1 MVRSSFAFFI
11 LALVLIPAS
20 VAIAEDDRCEGVG
33 PEAFIRPLTQCEWQ
47 QRSPRPGDEHVCD
60 PVTLTGT
67 DGPDSLWGNGGDD
80 VLVGKGGN
88 DRLSGDGG
96 NDELRGGTGADTLKG
111 GPDDDLLIG
120 GRGADTLEGDWGD
133 DTLRGGRGDDTY
145 TGGFGSDHFVFNSS
159 HKGDKIITDFD
170 ACGGWR
176 DYIVLTGGN
185 WPTVADILASEVE
198 EPDGYFV
205 YKLRR
210 KLTVET
216 DVPLLAE
223 DFVVK

>member
-11 LALVLIPAS
+11 LALILISAG
-20 VAIAEDDRCEGVG
+20 VAIAEDDRCAGVE
-33 PEAFIRPLTQCEWQ
+33 PEIVMRPLTSCEWQ

-67 DGPDSLWGNGGDD
+67 NSPDTLRGKGGDD
-80 VLVGKGGN
+80 VLVGKGGD
-88 DRLSGDGG
+88 DRLIGNGG
-96 NDELRGGTGADTLKG
+96 NDELRGGKGADTLRG
-111 GPDDDLLIG
+111 GADDDLLIG
-120 GRGADTLEGDWGD
+120 GKGADTLEGDWGD
-133 DTLRGGRGDDTY
+133 DTLNGGPGDDTY
-145 TGGFGSDHFVFNSS
+145 TGGIGSDRFVFKSS

-170 ACGGWR
+170 ACLWR

-185 WPTVADILASEVE
+185 WPTVADMLASEVE
-198 EPDGYFV
+198 EPAGYFV
-205 YKLRR
+205 YRLRR

-216 DVPLLAE
+216 DVPLRAE